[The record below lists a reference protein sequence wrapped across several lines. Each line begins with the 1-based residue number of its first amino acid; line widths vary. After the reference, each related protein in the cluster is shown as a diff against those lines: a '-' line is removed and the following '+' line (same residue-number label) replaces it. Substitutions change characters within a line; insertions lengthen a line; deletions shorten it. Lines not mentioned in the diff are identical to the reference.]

1 MALQLLVDNIYAY
14 ILVFCRVG
22 GIWFLNPLLS
32 RKNIPTQFRIALVL
46 GITVLMTP
54 ALDSSAVPQ
63 LAANM
68 LSMLF
73 AMIKEL
79 LIGVA
84 FGYVFQIFYY
94 LLFTAG
100 DLADLGFGLSMA
112 RAFDPG
118 TSLQVSVSGN
128 VLQLLFILYFFAV
141 NGHLLLI
148 KITASS
154 FGIVGMGAVS
164 IGPEVGTYVV
174 SVFLDA
180 FSLAMRLALPFIA
193 ASFVLEIA
201 MGILMKLIPQINV
214 FSIHFQIKILFGFI
228 LLFLFAVPITEFIDS
243 YTYKMFISLQRLFE
257 VF

>member
-1 MALQLLVDNIYAY
+1 MTLQLLVDNLNAY
-14 ILVFCRVG
+14 MLVFSRIG
-22 GIWFLNPLLS
+22 GMIFFNPLLS

-46 GITVLMTP
+46 GITVLITP
-54 ALDSSAVPQ
+54 GLDDSA
-63 LAANM
+63 AAGLTHM

-79 LIGVA
+79 MIGVA
-84 FGYVFQIFYY
+84 FGFIFQIFYY
-94 LLFTAG
+94 LLFTVG
-100 DLADLGFGLSMA
+100 DVVDMGFGLSMA
-112 RAFDPG
+112 KAFDPG
-118 TSLQVSVSGN
+118 TNLQVSVSGN
-128 VLQLLFILYFFAV
+128 ILQLVFILYFFSV

-148 KITASS
+148 KIMASS
-154 FGIVGMGAVS
+154 YGIVSMGAAS
-164 IGPEVGTYVV
+164 FGAEVGTFVI
-174 SVFLDA
+174 SVFIDV

-214 FSIHFQIKILFGFI
+214 FSIHFQIKILLGFL

-243 YTYKMFISLQRLFE
+243 YIYSMFVNLRKLLE